1 VTGTGSPVPA
11 PDSQQPATLPAGTR
25 EGSGHWMSYGACH
38 GADPELFFPI
48 TTAGRALG
56 QVNSAKALC
65 VRCTVRADCLS
76 YALETRQ
83 HGIWGG
89 TTGDER
95 AAMLAISRRVPSP
108 AVHRGNEAMTSQ
120 ESARAAVTHHPGDIS
135 RVRILVADHEPGIR
149 ASVGRALHAAG
160 YLPDLAATG
169 PEALRR
175 ALGGHY
181 DLIILDLVMPGITGQ
196 EVLERLLAARPDQA
210 VVVLSGLAG
219 VAVKVKCLEHGA
231 QDYLTKPFS
240 LAELLARV
248 RLRVRPRGGT
258 ADSGR
263 GGTADSGRGGTA
275 DSGRAAGTVRAGS
288 LTLDVGRL
296 AADAGDGAV
305 PLTRLEFLLLREL
318 AEHAG
323 QPVPK
328 GRLLASVWGYNFDPG
343 SNVLDVCVRRLR
355 SKLGFELIKTVRGE
369 GYQLADGLMARRIVD
384 RLVEPGCD
392 RRPPAVTGQQT
403 WAGAAREV
411 RRTAARHQIPPA
423 RRKLRRAAVYEANH
437 RPAKGPWSARSR

>member
-1 VTGTGSPVPA
+1 MMMPLPRGTAPPASQVPA
-11 PDSQQPATLPAGTR
+11 AVRPARP
-25 EGSGHWMSYGACH
+25 
-38 GADPELFFPI
+38 F
-48 TTAGRALG
+48 
-56 QVNSAKALC
+56 
-65 VRCTVRADCLS
+65 
-76 YALETRQ
+76 
-83 HGIWGG
+83 
-89 TTGDER
+89 TG
-95 AAMLAISRRVPSP
+95 
-108 AVHRGNEAMTSQ
+108 GNEAMTSQ
-120 ESARAAVTHHPGDIS
+120 ESARATVTHPPGDIS

-149 ASVGRALHAAG
+149 ASVGRALDVAG

-181 DLIILDLVMPGITGQ
+181 DLIILDLVMPGMTGQ
-196 EVLERLLAARPDQA
+196 EVLERLLAARPYQA
-210 VVVLSGLAG
+210 VVVLSGLAD

-263 GGTADSGRGGTA
+263 GGTADSGR
-275 DSGRAAGTVRAGS
+275 AAGIVRAGS

-296 AADAGDGAV
+296 AADTGDGAV

-343 SNVLDVCVRRLR
+343 SNVVDVCVRRLR

-384 RLVEPGCD
+384 RLVKPGCD

-403 WAGAAREV
+403 SAGAAREV

-423 RRKLRRAAVYEANH
+423 PRRLRRAAVYDANH
-437 RPAKGPWSARSR
+437 RAAKGLGQRDRVNMRNWQALALGHPNRRNFLNNGLQSASDPLLRARRPGYAVRRVAFRHQVGRIRRRSPREVSNPGM